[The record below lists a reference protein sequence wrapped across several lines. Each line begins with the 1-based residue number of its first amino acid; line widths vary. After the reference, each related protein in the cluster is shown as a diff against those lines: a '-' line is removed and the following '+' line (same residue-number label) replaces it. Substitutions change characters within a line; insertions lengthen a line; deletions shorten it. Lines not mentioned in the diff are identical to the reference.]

1 MGKNIV
7 TVTLEAVAETARA
20 EVDAARA
27 EGWRRPRRENIAIRL
42 GVQPKEVYVWWNVIE
57 PIFAVARRQDI
68 EALRAAAE
76 EMVEEY
82 EQGKIGNGELSLAAL
97 SRRLNLRPDF
107 LASQNAPRRRFS
119 EVLSKINAR
128 FYRAKGRNLP
138 SESARKTKKLTPELV
153 AKAARAEAYAAWE
166 DGWRVPTKRKVAT
179 SLGIAPTNLARWR
192 EVIDSQFEAVSDE
205 QSAAITKAAKAIAA
219 DAIRRSNKSILG
231 FAELSRRVGTKEH
244 YFHGH
249 KDRGTRFYSAVR
261 SCLSI
266 FEDAHEQIEVKPPQL
281 PKSVKQV
288 PLKEI
293 AEVPST
299 PVVRCRRCIYKGP
312 VQSLSY
318 GLCPECW
325 DDYMSAVAI
334 DEDPAMRYEL
344 RRA

>member
-7 TVTLEAVAETARA
+7 TITIEAVAEAARA
-20 EVDAARA
+20 EVDAARQ

-42 GVQPKEVYVWWNVIE
+42 GVRPQEVHVWWNVIE

-119 EVLSKINAR
+119 EVLRRINAR

-153 AKAARAEAYAAWE
+153 AKAAKAEAYAAWE
-166 DGWRVPTKRKVAT
+166 DGWRVPTKKRVAT

-192 EVIDSQFEAVSDE
+192 EVIDSQFEAVSAE
-205 QSAAITKAAKAIAA
+205 QSVVITKAAKAIAD
-219 DAIRRSNKSILG
+219 DAIRRSNKIMLG

-249 KDRGTRFYSAVR
+249 KDRGTRFYFAIR
-261 SCLSI
+261 DCLAI
-266 FEDAHEQIEVKPPQL
+266 FEEAHERIEVNTQPP
-281 PKSVKQV
+281 KTVKQM

-293 AEVPST
+293 AEVPT
-299 PVVRCRRCIYKGP
+299 VPAARCRQCIYKGT

>member
-1 MGKNIV
+1 MKNIV
-7 TVTLEAVAETARA
+7 TITLETVAKAARA

-27 EGWRRPRRENIAIRL
+27 EGWRSPRRENIAIRL
-42 GVQPKEVYVWWNVIE
+42 GVRPQEVYVWWNVIE

-119 EVLSKINAR
+119 EVLSKINAA
-128 FYRAKGRNLP
+128 FCRAKGRNLP
-138 SESARKTKKLTPELV
+138 SESARKTKKLTPKVV
-153 AKAARAEAYAAWE
+153 AEAASAEAYAAWE
-166 DGWRVPTKRKVAT
+166 DGWRVPTKKRVAT

-192 EVIDSQFEAVSDE
+192 EVIDSQFEAVSAE
-205 QSAAITKAAKAIAA
+205 QSAEITKAAKAIAA

-231 FAELSRRVGTKEH
+231 FAELSRRVGTKES

-249 KDRGTRFYSAVR
+249 KDRGTRFHLAIR
-261 SCLSI
+261 DCLAI
-266 FEDAHEQIEVKPPQL
+266 FEEAHERIEVNAQPP
-281 PKSVKQV
+281 KTVKQM

-293 AEVPST
+293 AEVPT
-299 PVVRCRRCIYKGP
+299 VPVVRCRRCIYKGP

-318 GLCPECW
+318 GLCTECW